1 MNELELQTAGEDE
14 GLSRDLGGGGSA
26 ADALV
31 VTFGGLSN
39 SVGEIPPFEFGRVL
53 DRAGPSQK
61 LFLRDHEQAWYHRG
75 VRGVAPDIEGVAAAL
90 RAEIDAVDPARTV
103 FLGSSAGGYAA
114 LLFGSLLGATT
125 IHVFG
130 AQTFV
135 SPTLRVAH
143 RDARWRRPWLRLLR
157 SGGYRRR
164 YGDLKATVAAGAGAA
179 GSIVVHYCAA
189 DRLDRVHAE
198 RLGAIPAVELR
209 SYPEGGH
216 NVVKHLRDEGRLEP
230 LLAELLAGEPA

>member
-1 MNELELQTAGEDE
+1 LSESVLTSAGEDE
-14 GLSRDLGGGGSA
+14 GLSRRLDASA
-26 ADALV
+26 DTLV

-53 DRAGPSQK
+53 DRAGPSRK

-75 VRGVAPDIEGVAAAL
+75 VRGVAPDIEGVARAL
-90 RAEIDAVDPARTV
+90 RAEIDSIGPARTV
-103 FLGSSAGGYAA
+103 FLGSFAGGYAA
-114 LLFGSLLGATT
+114 LLFGSLTGATT

-135 SPTLRVAH
+135 SPILRLAR
-143 RDARWRRPWLRLLR
+143 RDARRRRPWLRLLR
-157 SGGYRRR
+157 SGGYERR
-164 YGDLKATVAAGAGAA
+164 YGDLRRTVAAGAVP
-179 GSIVVHYCAA
+179 GSVVVHYCAA

-198 RLGAIPAVELR
+198 RLGDLPAVQLR

-216 NVVKHLRDEGRLEP
+216 NVVKHLRDDGRLEP
-230 LLAELLAGEPA
+230 LPAELLGGGPA

>member
-1 MNELELQTAGEDE
+1 LHELELTTAGEDE
-14 GLSRDLGGGGSA
+14 GLSRDLEPSA
-26 ADALV
+26 DVLV

-53 DRAGPSQK
+53 DRVGPAKK

-90 RAEIDAVDPARTV
+90 REEIDAVGPARTV

-130 AQTFV
+130 AQSFV
-135 SPTLRVAH
+135 SPTLRLAH
-143 RDARWRRPWLRLLR
+143 RDARWRRPWLALLR
-157 SGGYRRR
+157 SGDYRRR
-164 YGDLKATVAAGAGAA
+164 YGDLRATVGRDAGAP
-179 GSIVVHYCAA
+179 GSVVAHYCAA

-198 RLGAIPAVELR
+198 RLGEAPAVELR
-209 SYPEGGH
+209 AYPEGGH
-216 NVVKHLRDEGRLEP
+216 NVVKRLRDEGRLEP
-230 LLAELLAGEPA
+230 LLAEVLSAEGA